1 MGGFGIWHWMVVFM
15 TFACTF
21 FVAIAATIWIV
32 ARVVR
37 RPAAP
42 WSISPSLF
50 PVPLS
55 GSSKARLLELASLR
69 SRGLITDGEYEQR
82 RSEILSNA

>member
-1 MGGFGIWHWMVVFM
+1 MGGFGIWHWVIVL
-15 TFACTF
+15 TTLACTF
-21 FVAIAATIWIV
+21 FAVIAATIWIV

-42 WSISPSLF
+42 SSIAASLF
-50 PVPLS
+50 PAPLS
-55 GSSKARLLELASLR
+55 GSTEARLLELASLR

-82 RSEILSNA
+82 RSDILSHT